1 MGVKETDDKLTA
13 DYDLNDT
20 VYRGITH
27 TNTDNLS
34 QKITGSSRSGS
45 DKYSNNYLLTTETE
59 RSFETRR
66 ASYKHVNGI
75 YTHIYSNGIRAFK
88 VSVGYVTT
96 STHLVQGL
104 VVVKNRANGQ
114 GIKKTNRQLWE
125 FSHSYTISRW
135 EGEDVKLL
143 KL

>member
-75 YTHIYSNGIRAFK
+75 YTHIFPNGIRAYK
-88 VSVGYVTT
+88 VSAGYLGYYE
-96 STHLVQGL
+96 LVQGL

-114 GIKKTNRQLWE
+114 GIKKTNRQLCE